1 MKLTNQNIVHALLIL
16 LFCYICS
23 LFVVGLWPMNF
34 RQHNTAALDH
44 QNGLTVSPPSTTYSQ
59 NPPQKLF
66 NVKEFTILIDM
77 TSDFPASK
85 GFGSIVLYGLDYH
98 DMNFLVGQWRSGIE
112 LRIASDGH
120 ARTISFGKKN
130 VFRRGEQSLFAI
142 VYDLN
147 KFVLYHNGEK
157 IATRRTGPLT
167 FSRWNRSYP
176 LVIGSDAKGHSTW
189 KGAIQSIAIFD
200 RALPECEVQ
209 NTPVT
214 IGKSSPLVCYTFTN
228 NNGTTVRDC
237 GAGTPATLIIPQ
249 RFVPYVR
256 AVLELP
262 VNEWNKYSHN
272 LLDITINL
280 LGFIPLGIFLS
291 MYLTHKNVTFK
302 KSLLVS
308 IVVGFAISFAIEI
321 SQAFL
326 SSRSSSMVDLL
337 NNTLGSATGACLY
350 YFRSTLLPK
359 QGNRSWK

>member
-1 MKLTNQNIVHALLIL
+1 MKLTNHNIGHALLIL

-34 RQHNTAALDH
+34 QQHNKAALDH
-44 QNGLTVSPPSTTYSQ
+44 QNGLTFTPPSTTYSQ
-59 NPPQKLF
+59 HPPEKLL
-66 NVKEFTILIDM
+66 NVKKFTILIDM
-77 TSDFPASK
+77 TSDFPSSK

-98 DMNFLVGQWRSGIE
+98 HMNFLVGQWRSGIE
-112 LRIASDGH
+112 LRIESDGH

-130 VFRRGEQSLFAI
+130 VFTKGKQSLFAI

-176 LVIGSDAKGHSTW
+176 LVIGSDAKGHSSW
-189 KGAIQSIAIFD
+189 KGTIHSVAIFD
-200 RALPECEVQ
+200 RALPEREVQ
-209 NTPVT
+209 NTPVQT
-214 IGKSSPLVCYTFTN
+214 RESSPLVCYSFAN
-228 NNGTTVRDC
+228 NNGTTVKDC
-237 GAGTPATLIIPQ
+237 GTGTPATLIIPQ

-262 VNEWNKYSHN
+262 VKEWSKFPHN
-272 LLDITINL
+272 LLDIIVNL
-280 LGFIPLGIFLS
+280 IGFIPLGFFLTLY
-291 MYLTHKNVTFK
+291 MTHKNVTFK
-302 KSLLVS
+302 RSLLVS
-308 IVVGFAISFAIEI
+308 IFLGFAISFAIEI

-350 YFRSTLLPK
+350 YFRGTFLPK
-359 QGNRSWK
+359 WENRSWK

>member
-1 MKLTNQNIVHALLIL
+1 
-16 LFCYICS
+16 
-23 LFVVGLWPMNF
+23 MNF

-44 QNGLTVSPPSTTYSQ
+44 HNGLTVSPPATTYSQ
-59 NPPQKLF
+59 HPPQKLL

-98 DMNFLVGQWRSGIE
+98 HMNFLLGQWRSGIE
-112 LRIASDGH
+112 LRIESDGH

-130 VFRRGEQSLFAI
+130 VFIKGKQSLFAI

-147 KFVLYHNGEK
+147 KFVLYHNGDK

-189 KGAIQSIAIFD
+189 KGMIHSIAIFD
-200 RALPECEVQ
+200 RALPERAIK
-209 NTPVT
+209 NKPVRT
-214 IGKSSPLVCYTFTN
+214 QESSPLVCYSFAN
-228 NNGTTVRDC
+228 NNGTTVEDC
-237 GAGTPATLIIPQ
+237 GTGTPATLIIPEH
-249 RFVPYVR
+249 FVPCVR

-262 VNEWNKYSHN
+262 VKAWSKFPHN

-280 LGFIPLGIFLS
+280 IGFIPLGFFLS
-291 MYLTHKNVTFK
+291 MYMIHKDVTFR

-308 IVVGFAISFAIEI
+308 IASGFAISFAIEI

-326 SSRSSSMVDLL
+326 SSRSSSMLDLL

-350 YFRSTLLPK
+350 YLRSTLLPK
-359 QGNRSWK
+359 REKVR

>member
-1 MKLTNQNIVHALLIL
+1 MKLTNQNRVHALLIL

-34 RQHNTAALDH
+34 RQHNTAVLDH

-59 NPPQKLF
+59 HPPQKLL

-77 TSDFPASK
+77 TSAFPASK

-98 DMNFLVGQWRSGIE
+98 HMNFLVGQWRSGIE

-130 VFRRGEQSLFAI
+130 VFRKGKQSLFAI

-167 FSRWNRSYP
+167 FSRWNGSYP
-176 LVIGSDAKGHSTW
+176 LVIGSDAKGQSTW
-189 KGAIQSIAIFD
+189 KGAIRSIAIFD
-200 RALPECEVQ
+200 RALPEREVQ
-209 NTPVT
+209 NAPVRT
-214 IGKSSPLVCYTFTN
+214 RDASPLVCYSFAN
-228 NNGTTVRDC
+228 NNGTTVKDC
-237 GAGTPATLIIPQ
+237 GTGTSATLIIPQ

-256 AVLELP
+256 PVLELP
-262 VNEWNKYSHN
+262 VSEWSKFSHN

-280 LGFIPLGIFLS
+280 LGFIPLGFFLS

-302 KSLLVS
+302 RSLLVS

-350 YFRSTLLPK
+350 YFRSTFLPK
-359 QGNRSWK
+359 REDRSWK